1 MKAIKKDIPGKSL
14 ILNIVFI
21 VLNLIGLTFLLFG
34 YHESFENSSTLLK
47 VLGYTFFIISL
58 VAVGLF
64 KGWQLFSYISRVLVG
79 GLFIVSGLIKANDP
93 KGFSY
98 KLEEYFEDGALAY
111 RIKELFG
118 WDTFSL
124 EFLIEH
130 ALWLSVL
137 ICIVEIILGILA
149 IIGAKIKLT
158 SWLMMAMMIFFTFL
172 TWHTSECDPN
182 TKFKDVDTYAIDS
195 SIASIKIAEAE
206 HNEDITIL
214 SQDDKSV
221 RVAEMKKP
229 QCVDDCGCFG
239 DAMKGSVGRSLTPA
253 ESFWKD
259 IIVLYLVIIIFIS
272 RRKTVPNNIKE
283 NTIMIFSS
291 LLVIIFF
298 SWLFTWGFPIIFG
311 LVSILLALWIKRAG
325 GKLLG
330 NDWGAILLITLVCVL
345 FITYVLMYIPLR
357 DYRPYHVGSNLIEKM
372 EDGIDGEYKT
382 AFIYHNKKTNED
394 VTFTQNEY
402 NESKIWEDKETWE
415 WKETITKTIKEGR
428 LASITDQFNPK
439 VDVENMTRTERNFPY
454 IAGKIEL
461 NQAEYIDVIE
471 KESGNRY
478 PQLAEDFWIDD
489 WDTSKYVIGD
499 TILKLDESIGEIS
512 LRDYILSQDQII
524 LIFSRDITKGNFSRI
539 QRLKEI
545 ASKAEENNIPML
557 MISTVSKEDILA
569 FRDEYE
575 LDIPTLM
582 NDETELKAITRS
594 NPTLMILNKGVVK
607 GKYAFRSTPSWD
619 WLVKNIL
626 QVK

>member
-21 VLNLIGLTFLLFG
+21 VLNLIGLTLLLFG